1 MRSSSLPSSSAPPLD
16 AAVAAA
22 SASASSVV
30 LATGTFSHIK
40 FSPEYAIFPNA
51 NLVSKICMRTFHRE
65 YRSYG

>member
-16 AAVAAA
+16 AAVAA

-51 NLVSKICMRTFHRE
+51 NFVSKICMRTFHRE